1 MFHMKVEYHFG
12 FIEKSTLLYEFIFEK
27 IGLMAMDPR
36 NENNKRIMIKLQ
48 RLQDINLHVV
58 DS

>member
-1 MFHMKVEYHFG
+1 MKVEYHFG
-12 FIEKSTLLYEFIFEK
+12 FIEKSTFLYEFIFEK
-27 IGLMAMDPR
+27 IGIMAMDPR
-36 NENNKRIMIKLQ
+36 NENNQRIMIKLQ